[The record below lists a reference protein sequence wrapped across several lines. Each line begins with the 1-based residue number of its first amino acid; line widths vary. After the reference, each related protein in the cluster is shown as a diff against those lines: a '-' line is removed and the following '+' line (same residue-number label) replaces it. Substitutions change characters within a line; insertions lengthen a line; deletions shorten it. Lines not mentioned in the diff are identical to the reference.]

1 MVMAETVKLPG
12 AGPVKK
18 TWVYAGGALLVG
30 IVGYAYY
37 KRSRAPVVEPINPD
51 ALPED
56 RVPFTDAQVSSG
68 LGESQTAGAP
78 VTVSDWVRQATDRLI
93 ELGGD
98 ATLIASALGKY
109 VTHQKL
115 TEPEADLV
123 RQAVGQFGY
132 PTNDAGSYP
141 IILAPVTTTPPP
153 TGGTSNHKYVVQIH
167 IPAVKTPVRDLVKR
181 FSDPSPAISTGNNIQ
196 VAVVRTQADPRNVG
210 DIRTGVALAQHKIYV
225 TTVQKA

>member
-1 MVMAETVKLPG
+1 MAETVKIPG

-37 KRSRAPVVEPINPD
+37 KRSRTPVVEPINPD
-51 ALPED
+51 AMAQD

-78 VTVSDWVRQATDRLI
+78 VTVADWVRQATDRLI
-93 ELGGD
+93 ELGND
-98 ATLIASALGKY
+98 ATTVAAALGAY

-115 TEPEADLV
+115 TATQAGLV
-123 RQAVGQFGY
+123 QQAIGQFGY

-141 IILAPVTTTPPP
+141 VLLAPVTTTPPP
-153 TGGTSNHKYVVQIH
+153 TTGGAVKHRYVVQVH
-167 IPAVKTPVRDLVKR
+167 IVAANTPVRDLVRR
-181 FSDPSPAISTGNNIQ
+181 FSSTGPAVATGNNLQ
-196 VAVVRTQADPRNVG
+196 TATVRTQADPRNAG
-210 DIRTGVALAQHKIYV
+210 DIRAGIALAQHKIYV

>member
-1 MVMAETVKLPG
+1 MAETVQVPG

-18 TWVYAGGALLVG
+18 TWVYVGSALLVG

-37 KRSRAPVVEPINPD
+37 KRAKTPVIEPINPD
-51 ALPED
+51 ALPSD

-68 LGESQTAGAP
+68 LGGSLTAGAP
-78 VTVSDWVRQATDRLI
+78 VTVADWVRQATDRLI
-93 ELGGD
+93 ELGGN

-109 VTHQKL
+109 VTHQQL
-115 TEPEADLV
+115 TTAEADLV
-123 RQAVGQFGY
+123 RQAIGQFGY

-141 IILAPVTTTPPP
+141 VLLAPATTTPPP
-153 TGGTSNHKYVVQIH
+153 TTTTSNHKYVVQTH
-167 IPAVKTPVRDLVKR
+167 IPTVNTPVRDLVKR

-196 VAVVRTQADPRNVG
+196 VATVRTQADPRNVG

-225 TTVQKA
+225 TTVQKT

>member
-1 MVMAETVKLPG
+1 MAETVKIPG

-18 TWVYAGGALLVG
+18 QWVYAGGALLVG

-37 KRSRAPVVEPINPD
+37 KRAKTPVVEPINPD

-78 VTVSDWVRQATDRLI
+78 VTVADWVRQATDRLI
-93 ELGGD
+93 ELGND
-98 ATLIASALGKY
+98 ATAVAAALGAY

-115 TEPEADLV
+115 TTTQAGLV
-123 RQAVGQFGY
+123 QQAVGQFGY
-132 PTNDAGSYP
+132 PTNNAGEYP
-141 IILAPVTTTPPP
+141 ILLAPVTTTPPP
-153 TGGTSNHKYVVQIH
+153 TTGGAVKHRYVVQVH
-167 IPAVKTPVRDLVKR
+167 IVAANTPVRDLVRR
-181 FSDPSPAISTGNNIQ
+181 FSSTDPAVATGNNLQ
-196 VAVVRTQADPRNVG
+196 TATVRTQADPRNAG
-210 DIRTGVALAQHKIYV
+210 DIRTGIAFAQHKIYV